1 MAAKKTIFHQIISC
15 KNTLHGVSKEA
26 KRRRKIR
33 TILKLYNIWHKKVGT
48 KLFSSSLKKR
58 QFTSSKNA
66 LFSLKFEVFFDDF
79 QTVSQMRVK
88 VWKWLPVNLEK
99 SELDWKM
106 TPIWSVLKGRKSPHW
121 CKNQS
126 SSSRFRTLKRD
137 GREDILAD
145 HKCEIWFVQ
154 TFTAQTNEEEWLTS
168 SSAEALLSKE
178 RDKHH

>member
-1 MAAKKTIFHQIISC
+1 MLTLSSHFPLDFPGGDFNENGRKQLLLHFFVFRPGKLPEAFKGKVFFMAAKKTIFHQIISC

-99 SELDWKM
+99 SELAPSW
-106 TPIWSVLKGRKSPHW
+106 GRKMRG
-121 CKNQS
+121 Q
-126 SSSRFRTLKRD
+126 F
-137 GREDILAD
+137 EV
-145 HKCEIWFVQ
+145 F
-154 TFTAQTNEEEWLTS
+154 
-168 SSAEALLSKE
+168 
-178 RDKHH
+178 